1 MGVVELVG
9 CRKCPVEASG
19 GMPAEVLLPL
29 PKIWAAFT
37 PSREAATTQKVGRTV
52 GAGGERGEEW
62 AVGAV
67 DVLLGVLAGRR
78 LWEMST
84 KLAVLVL
91 DVGLGVGVAVGAV
104 GVPAGRS
111 ERLGTGCMLMAD
123 TVGTDTETGRP
134 WGMLDM
140 RLRAHKSAGEG
151 M

>member
-1 MGVVELVG
+1 M
-9 CRKCPVEASG
+9 
-19 GMPAEVLLPL
+19 
-29 PKIWAAFT
+29 
-37 PSREAATTQKVGRTV
+37 

-62 AVGAV
+62 AVEAV

-78 LWEMST
+78 LWEMS
-84 KLAVLVL
+84 VLVL